1 MKHIHILLCCMM
13 AIAVPCSAQ
22 NATSKDFNAI
32 KRSAEYFY
40 YDVTMDKEDAAKNAA
55 KVNLAQL
62 INDYCEN
69 KGIKAEKVSADNLR
83 NVTYLQRNTYGMFRV
98 LAYVKKSDY
107 VKDCTSV
114 ETAKQT
120 DVSTT
125 DGNKPETEATE
136 TTVEINVPKRNVPSP
151 EAAALSKDTASMSL
165 TKWQQDAIATLCKIS
180 NAEEFVQKLIDL
192 QNQYKVKRFG
202 IQEGCGDEA
211 NSFFALYDSN
221 KTVVALLG
229 PGADNRYDFL
239 AGEKVDLN
247 SYTAKGMKV
256 IWFQLSK

>member
-1 MKHIHILLCCMM
+1 MKQLHILFFCL
-13 AIAVPCSAQ
+13 IVVVIPCSAQ

-62 INDYCEN
+62 INDYYES
-69 KGIKAEKVSADNLR
+69 KGIKTEKVTAEKLQ
-83 NVTYLQRNTYGMFRV
+83 NVTYLQRNTYGMVRV

-107 VKDCTSV
+107 VKDYTQA
-114 ETAKQT
+114 ETVKQP
-120 DVSTT
+120 DVSI
-125 DGNKPETEATE
+125 NNESKPEADAKE
-136 TTVEINVPKRNVPSP
+136 TTVEINIPKHSAPSP
-151 EAAALSKDTASMSL
+151 EAAALSKDSASLSL
-165 TKWQQDAIATLCKIS
+165 NKWQQDAIATLCKIS
-180 NAEEFVQKLIDL
+180 NAEKFVQKLIDL

>member
-1 MKHIHILLCCMM
+1 MKQLHILLLCMM
-13 AIAVPCSAQ
+13 VVIIPCSAQ

-55 KVNLAQL
+55 KINLAQL
-62 INDYCEN
+62 INDYCEG
-69 KGIKAEKVSADNLR
+69 KGVKTEKVTADNLR
-83 NVTYLQRNTYGMFRV
+83 NVTFLQRNTYGMVRV

-107 VKDCTSV
+107 IKEDTSA
-114 ETAKQT
+114 ETAKQSA
-120 DVSTT
+120 VSTNEE
-125 DGNKPETEATE
+125 NKPKATTKE
-136 TTVEINVPKRNVPSP
+136 TTAEINISERNVPSP

-165 TKWQQDAIATLCKIS
+165 TKWQQNAIAALSKIP

-202 IQEGCGDEA
+202 IQEDCKDEA
-211 NSFFALYDSN
+211 NSFFMLYDSN
-221 KTVVALLG
+221 KIVVALLG

-239 AGEKVDLN
+239 SGGKVNLN
-247 SYTAKGMKV
+247 FYKAKGMKV